1 VPSFPAQLSSAGRAA
16 GIVAVTA
23 LLLLSGSP
31 RAQSKDA
38 ATDLRTLRAAF
49 RQALLTAI
57 LPEKRAHAA
66 GLRQLEKRLA
76 STRDY
81 AAAMKVR
88 DERLALEQEITAF
101 EQELPGL
108 AIRATG
114 QTALLPERIV
124 FHPKDATLSGAN
136 LEKDGAITGWSSPQ
150 GCSATW
156 KLPGIPAGGYEVILK
171 YSCAE
176 GEGAAIEV
184 RESFYVLHGK
194 VTAPAEKQTEKNLGT
209 LRIRDGAG
217 ALTLAA
223 DGASPRAQLRV
234 FALELAPATR

>member
-1 VPSFPAQLSSAGRAA
+1 MSSARRAA
-16 GIVAVTA
+16 GVGALTA
-23 LLLLSGSP
+23 LLLLSGST
-31 RAQSKDA
+31 RAQPEDT

-57 LPEKRAHAA
+57 LPEKRAYAA
-66 GLRQLEKRLA
+66 RLRELEKKLA

-88 DERLALEQEITAF
+88 DEHLALEQEITAF
-101 EQELPGL
+101 QQELPGL

-114 QTALLPERIV
+114 RTALLPERIV
-124 FHPKDATLSGAN
+124 FHPKDAALSGAS
-136 LEKDGAITGWSSPQ
+136 LENDGAITGWSSPQ

-156 KLPGIPAGGYEVILK
+156 KLPGLPAGGYEVILK
-171 YSCAE
+171 YTCAE
-176 GEGAAIEV
+176 GDVAAIEV
-184 RESFYVLHGK
+184 RENFYLLHGK
-194 VTAPAEKQTEKNLGT
+194 LTAQAGKQIEKNLGT
-209 LRIRDGAG
+209 LRIRNGAG

-223 DGASPRAQLRV
+223 DGVGPHAQLRV